1 MHDPEN
7 NGWLCFCII
16 AIGRATAADA
26 LDWTPE
32 CASVMVVPDGVTTI
46 GDNAF
51 HECSSLTSITVPN
64 SVTTIESEAFRGCT
78 SLVSITVP
86 HGVII
91 AHDAFHSDTTV
102 TYPNGERAQRQQNV
116 QKKKPL
122 TMKDIIQ
129 LLYTGVAMAAI

>member
-51 HECSSLTSITVPN
+51 HECSSLTSITLSN
-64 SVTTIESEAFRGCT
+64 SVMAIRKGAFYKCPSRL
-78 SLVSITVP
+78 SVHLS
-86 HGVII
+86 
-91 AHDAFHSDTTV
+91 HDV
-102 TYPNGERAQRQQNV
+102 
-116 QKKKPL
+116 
-122 TMKDIIQ
+122 
-129 LLYTGVAMAAI
+129 

>member
-51 HECSSLTSITVPN
+51 HECSSLTSITIPN
-64 SVTTIESEAFRGCT
+64 SVATIGEYAFRGYS
-78 SLVSITVP
+78 SLASITLSNSVMAIRKGAFYKCP
-86 HGVII
+86 SRLSVHLS
-91 AHDAFHSDTTV
+91 HDV
-102 TYPNGERAQRQQNV
+102 
-116 QKKKPL
+116 
-122 TMKDIIQ
+122 
-129 LLYTGVAMAAI
+129 